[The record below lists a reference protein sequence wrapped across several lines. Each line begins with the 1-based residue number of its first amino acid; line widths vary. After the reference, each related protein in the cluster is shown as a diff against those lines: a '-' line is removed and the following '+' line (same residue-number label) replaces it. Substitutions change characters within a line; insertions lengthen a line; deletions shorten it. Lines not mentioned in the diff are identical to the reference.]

1 MMASHLFW
9 RTIISLL
16 CISGVLFCVVGCRE
30 SQKKDKEPAPQA
42 PARNKYGGVYHRPLE
57 QEPLTLDPAL
67 VTDRYAVAIVQ
78 QVFDG
83 LVQFDADLN
92 VIPSLAK
99 TWSASPD
106 GLVWTFQLRQGVK
119 FHHGR
124 EVTAEDF
131 VYSLTRLVDPKTAAP
146 RARLFEHIQGA
157 KQLITGESSR
167 LEGLRAVDRYTLE
180 ITLSQPYTPFITMLG
195 IAQPKVVPR
204 EEVERLGPE
213 FGRHPVGT
221 GPFRF
226 VNWIAGQE
234 ITLAAYENYFEG
246 RPFLGRL
253 QYRILGNAQNILTE
267 FEHGR
272 LEETELPAQ
281 DRQRLIDH
289 PRFQF
294 FRKPFLATL
303 FLWINTHE
311 GPLSHPKVRQAINYA
326 IDREMINNTIR
337 KKSVVQAHGILPL
350 GMPGHNPDLQG
361 YPYDVLRA
369 RQLLAEAGYPAGKG
383 FPPLEIWT
391 STAAR
396 TALLEHE
403 EIKRNLE
410 HLGLAVELKTADSW
424 KHFQTTIVGKRP
436 GALYRYAWF
445 ADFPDPDNFLSV
457 LFHSQS
463 PNNYANYKNP
473 EVDQLLEQAQRESND
488 VKRIQIYRRAEALIV
503 ADAPTVNLVYYTL
516 ERLFQPY
523 VRGIA
528 LNALGEPYIPM
539 KKIWLDT
546 SHHDFPT
553 PAKIP

>member
-1 MMASHLFW
+1 MASHLFW
-9 RTIISLL
+9 RMIISL
-16 CISGVLFCVVGCRE
+16 CVSGVLFCVIGCRE
-30 SQKKDKEPAPQA
+30 SQEKDKGFAPHA
-42 PARNKYGGVYHRPLE
+42 PVRNKYGGVYHRPLG

-99 TWSASPD
+99 TWNASPD
-106 GLVWTFQLRQGVK
+106 SLVWTFQLRQGVK

-131 VYSLTRLVDPKTAAP
+131 VYSLTRLVDPKTASP

-157 KQLITGESSR
+157 KQFMTGESRR
-167 LEGLRAVDRYTLE
+167 LEGLRAIDRYTLE
-180 ITLSQPYTPFITMLG
+180 ITLSQPYAPFITMLG

-226 VNWIAGQE
+226 VKWVAGQE
-234 ITLAAYENYFEG
+234 ITLTAYRHYFEE
-246 RPFLGRL
+246 RPFLDRL
-253 QYRILGNAQNILTE
+253 HYRILGNAQEILTE
-267 FEHGR
+267 FEQGR
-272 LEETELPAQ
+272 LEEAELPAQ
-281 DRQRLIDH
+281 DRQRLIADS
-289 PRFQF
+289 RFQF

-303 FLWINTHE
+303 FLWMNTHE
-311 GPLSHPKVRQAINYA
+311 GPLSNRKVRQAINYA

-337 KKSVVQAHGILPL
+337 KKSVVQAQGILPL

-361 YPYDVLRA
+361 YSYDVLRA
-369 RQLLAEAGYPAGKG
+369 KQLLAEAGYPEGQG
-383 FPPLEIWT
+383 FPHLEIWT
-391 STAAR
+391 STAAK
-396 TALLEHE
+396 TALDEHE

-410 HLGLAVELKTADSW
+410 HLGLVVELKTADSW
-424 KHFQTTIVGKRP
+424 KHFQTTILGKRP
-436 GALYRYAWF
+436 GALYRHAWF

-457 LFHSQS
+457 LFHSQG
-463 PNNYANYKNP
+463 PTNYANYKNP
-473 EVDQLLEQAQRESND
+473 EVDQLLEQAQREHND
-488 VKRIQIYRRAEALIV
+488 ARRIELYRHAEALIV

-523 VRGIA
+523 VRGIV

-539 KKIWLDT
+539 KKVWLDT
-546 SHHDFPT
+546 PHHDSPMPAQT
-553 PAKIP
+553 P